1 MKCPIVLFCR
11 PERNDGE
18 SPECPNPLAITHY
31 LLSFMVAIDDFPAID
46 VLFRVEFPVLVTP
59 TIPCIVFTMDNEL
72 SALVKRSR
80 HGLTIGF

>member
-1 MKCPIVLFCR
+1 
-11 PERNDGE
+11 
-18 SPECPNPLAITHY
+18 
-31 LLSFMVAIDDFPAID
+31 MVAIDDFPAID